1 METKPKS
8 KNIVQ
13 NTTIKND
20 IEKKGGLLSFFH
32 EMTYIERRILM
43 LEQKDEQLL
52 IDLTSARGVP
62 GNEEEVREVFKAY
75 AKDYADEI
83 IFDGLGSV
91 IAKHGQDENS
101 PRIFISGHMDEV
113 GFMVTKIT
121 EKGFIEFQTLGGWWS
136 QVMLAQ
142 QVEIKTREGKLIHGV
157 IGCKPP
163 HVLSVEAR
171 NKPYDIKD
179 MFIDVGGSSEE
190 EVKSWGVRPGDM
202 ITPYIEYKRLND
214 SKFLLAKAWD
224 NRVGTAVA
232 LRVLENLAKDGHPN
246 QLFAGSDVMEEVGL
260 RGARTS
266 TYLANPEIAFALDT
280 GTAGD
285 TPGMTPKEADSVLGK
300 GPQILIFDASMVPHK
315 KLLNFV
321 TDVAEELE
329 IPFQY
334 TVIAGGGTDAGQ
346 MHLTRQGIPSL
357 AITVPVR
364 YLHSH
369 TSVIHEDDYLNT
381 VKLVTE
387 VVRRLDRTTV
397 DQILSY

>member
-32 EMTYIERRILM
+32 KMTYIERRILM

-62 GNEEEVREVFKAY
+62 GNEEEVREVFKTY

-190 EVKSWGVRPGDM
+190 EVKSWGVRPGDI